1 MYRNLEGD
9 MTMYHPPKPQRQ
21 RPAPAPAL
29 KPRDKMPPP
38 LSNPHDYQTNGLKK
52 NRNFTPI

>member
-21 RPAPAPAL
+21 RPAPAL